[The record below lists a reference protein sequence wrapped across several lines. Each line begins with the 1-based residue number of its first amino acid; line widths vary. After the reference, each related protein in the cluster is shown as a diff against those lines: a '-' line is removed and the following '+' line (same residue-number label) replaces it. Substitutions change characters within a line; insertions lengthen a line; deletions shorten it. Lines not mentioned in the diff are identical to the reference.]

1 MSASV
6 SLFKK
11 DMSKK
16 ASQDS
21 PSKSNS
27 ENYGENSST
36 IQLQSFQDKAD
47 ELVGGENS
55 STIQLQSFQDK
66 ADELVGEESQNNT
79 TQLKE
84 KTNNTGLPDQL
95 KAGVEQLSGHSLD
108 DVKVHYNSSKP
119 AQLKAHAYAEGN
131 QIHLAQGQEKHL
143 GHEAWH
149 VVQQKENRVN
159 PTKQINGVGVND
171 NPSLEKEADTMGAKA
186 TSADAVSKKS
196 VQLKVDPTPGKGVI
210 QGFFGFGGEK
220 KDEAAPSEETET
232 PQKEGKEEEQKTFLD
247 QARQTLSSVWDGLQ
261 SLGSSLL
268 KKLSAGAEM
277 LKNGISEMSETAAE
291 TIGGVAEKTYA
302 GVKLIEDYA
311 GQIAEKLGTKI
322 QEADDERAEKEK
334 EYAEKYPV
342 RSLMKA
348 VVYDVFK
355 GIVNLVPFIGP
366 LYKMIPQARNAV
378 RRFSQWHIF
387 SDTLEKLKSSTGAL
401 KDGVATAAGKAWK
414 GFSSACIDLGQTSIS
429 LLSDIAALFSAGAGK
444 AIGVF
449 SDIVKFGRKLYKAGR
464 GIWKT
469 ISLSLHKDRDNAVD
483 AIVNAANKGDENAIE
498 LLAKIAPKGKE
509 QKGWTTHNTKNDAL
523 FKSMN
528 TKSGG
533 PSGSNSGLFMGLLSG
548 SIDAADATGQDVDK
562 AADNSEEIQVLVKA
576 DEVYSKFKEQI
587 EEEVNDQFK

>member
-6 SLFKK
+6 SLFEK
-11 DMSKK
+11 DRSKK

-27 ENYGENSST
+27 EGYKENSST
-36 IQLQSFQDKAD
+36 IQLQSFQNKAD
-47 ELVGGENS
+47 ELVG
-55 STIQLQSFQDK
+55 
-66 ADELVGEESQNNT
+66 VESQNNT

-84 KTNNTGLPDQL
+84 KANNTGLPDQL

-131 QIHLAQGQEKHL
+131 QIHLSQGQEKHL

-149 VVQQKENRVN
+149 VVQQKENRVS

-186 TSADAVSKKS
+186 ASADPVSKES
-196 VQLKVDPTPGKGVI
+196 VQLKLEPTPGKGVV

-220 KDEAAPSEETET
+220 KEEAAPSAETET
-232 PQKEGKEEEQKTFLD
+232 PQKEGKEEEQETFLD
-247 QARQTLSSVWDGLQ
+247 QARQTLSSAWDRLQ

-277 LKNGISEMSETAAE
+277 LSEGIKDMSNAAAE
-291 TIGGVAEKTYA
+291 TIGSVAEKTYA
-302 GVKLIEDYA
+302 GVKLVEDYA
-311 GQIAEKLGTKI
+311 AQIAEKLGTEI
-322 QEADDERAEKEK
+322 QKADDEREEKEK

-348 VVYDVFK
+348 VVKDVFM

-366 LYKMIPQARNAV
+366 LTKIFPQARNAV

-414 GFSSACIDLGQTSIS
+414 GFSNACIDLGQSS
-429 LLSDIAALFSAGAGK
+429 VSFLSDIAALFSAGAGK
-444 AIGVF
+444 AIDVF
-449 SDIVKFGRKLYKAGR
+449 NKIVLYGRKLYKAGR

-469 ISLSLHKDRDNAVD
+469 ISFSLHKDRDNAVD
-483 AIVNAANKGDENAIE
+483 AIVNAANNGDENAME
-498 LLAKIAPKGKE
+498 LLAKIAPNGKE
-509 QKGWTTHNTKNDAL
+509 KKGGWTTHNTKNDAL

-533 PSGSNSGLFMGLLSG
+533 SGGSKSGLFMGLLSG
-548 SIDAADATGQDVDK
+548 GIDASDAAGQDVDK
-562 AADNSEEIQVLVKA
+562 AADDSKGLQVLVKA

-587 EEEVNDQFK
+587 EEEVNDEFK